1 MSVAES
7 VHYPWERALTVPN
20 KVPYYVKY
28 AYIYFYFRKK
38 TFNLYNHN
46 CISL

>member
-28 AYIYFYFRKK
+28 AYVFFISEKP
-38 TFNLYNHN
+38 FNLYNHN
-46 CISL
+46 CILL